1 MIYGSWNIRWDRR
14 EFVHFGPFCAL
25 SPPWQPRKSKF
36 WKIEKKIWRYYII
49 TLHCYWDT
57 THDGSNF
64 CLSFS
69 ANFALLPTY
78 NPKNENFY
86 KMKTMFRY
94 IILYMCTKNY
104 DHMMYSSW
112 DMVHKGWMDRWTGG
126 QMDCLLNHQLPTQ
139 SQCSQVWTMIIFFTD
154 LINFFECV
162 FVGWELRYKSFY
174 VAGDYGPYV
183 HISQCWW

>member
-1 MIYGSWNIRWDRR
+1 MNLFHY
-14 EFVHFGPFCAL
+14 GPFCAL

-57 THDGSNF
+57 TMTDLIFVFHFGLILHFYAPN
-64 CLSFS
+64 
-69 ANFALLPTY
+69 

-112 DMVHKGWMDRWTGG
+112 DMVHKGWTDRWTVFSTINY
-126 QMDCLLNHQLPTQ
+126 LLKVSALKYGLWLYS
-139 SQCSQVWTMIIFFTD
+139 SQI
-154 LINFFECV
+154 
-162 FVGWELRYKSFY
+162 
-174 VAGDYGPYV
+174 
-183 HISQCWW
+183 